1 MDPGKMGKSM
11 PLRRIGESEDVAYPI
26 LFLASDASRYVT
38 AQAFGVDGEPSM
50 GGLPD
55 ED

>member
-1 MDPGKMGKSM
+1 MDKSM
-11 PLRRIGESEDVAYPI
+11 PLRRIGEPENVAYPI
-26 LFLASDASRYVT
+26 LYLASDASRYVT
-38 AQAFGVDGEPSM
+38 AQTFGVDGGPSM